1 MNRDRRKALKVIL
14 GKMEGLT
21 SKIEEVKEALQ
32 EVIDEEEEALGNLP
46 ESIQDSERGETMQGY
61 IDAMEEVVE
70 ALDELD
76 MDDLHE
82 KIEEIA
88 LG

>member
-1 MNRDRRKALKVIL
+1 MNRERRKNLKVIL
-14 GKMEGLT
+14 GQMDELT
-21 SKIEEVKEALQ
+21 SKIEDVKEALQ
-32 EVIDEEEEALGNLP
+32 EVIDEEEEAYGNLP
-46 ESIQDSERGETMQGY
+46 ESLKESERSERLQEY

-76 MDDLHE
+76 MDDLRE

>member
-14 GKMEGLT
+14 GQMEELT

-61 IDAMEEVVE
+61 IDAMGEVME

>member
-1 MNRDRRKALKVIL
+1 MNRDRRKALKVVL
-14 GKMEGLT
+14 GQMEELT
-21 SKIEEVKEALQ
+21 AKIEEVKEALQ

-61 IDAMEEVVE
+61 IDAMEEVME

>member
-1 MNRDRRKALKVIL
+1 MNRERRKNLKVIL
-14 GKMEGLT
+14 DQMEELT
-21 SKIEEVKEALQ
+21 SKIEEAKEALQ
-32 EVIDEEEEALGNLP
+32 EVIDEEEEALSNLP
-46 ESIQDSERGETMQGY
+46 ESIQESERGEQMQGY
-61 IDAMEEVVE
+61 IDAMEEVAE

-76 MDDLHE
+76 MDDLCE

>member
-14 GKMEGLT
+14 GQMEELT

>member
-1 MNRDRRKALKVIL
+1 MNRERRKNLKVIL
-14 GKMEGLT
+14 GQMDELT
-21 SKIEEVKEALQ
+21 SKIEDIKEALQ
-32 EVIDEEEEALGNLP
+32 EVIDEEEEAYGNLP
-46 ESIQDSERGETMQGY
+46 ESIQESERGEQMLEY
-61 IDAMEEVVE
+61 IDAMEEIVE

>member
-1 MNRDRRKALKVIL
+1 MNRERRKSLKVIL
-14 GKMEGLT
+14 GQMEELT
-21 SKIEEVKEALQ
+21 SYIEEVKEALQ

-46 ESIQDSERGETMQGY
+46 ENIQESERGEQMQGY

>member
-14 GKMEGLT
+14 GQMEELT

-32 EVIDEEEEALGNLP
+32 GVIDEEEEALGNLP
-46 ESIQDSERGETMQGY
+46 ENIQESERGEQMQEY
-61 IDAMEEVVE
+61 IDAMEEVME